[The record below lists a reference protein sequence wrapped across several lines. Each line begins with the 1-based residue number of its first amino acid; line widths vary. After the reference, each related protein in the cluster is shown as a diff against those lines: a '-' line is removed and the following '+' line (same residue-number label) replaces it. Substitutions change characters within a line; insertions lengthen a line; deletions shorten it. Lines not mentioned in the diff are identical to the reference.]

1 MNRSVIIMGVVIMG
15 IIGFIS
21 GIVGVGY
28 LLFSMLMK
36 MFE

>member
-1 MNRSVIIMGVVIMG
+1 MGVVIMG

-36 MFE
+36 IF

>member
-1 MNRSVIIMGVVIMG
+1 MGVVIMG

-21 GIVGVGY
+21 GIAGVGY

-36 MFE
+36 IF

>member
-36 MFE
+36 IF